1 MIFRREGEPAV
12 YTHPCDICRKGQQM
26 TAEELHEFAVAAL
39 LDAYDSCDYLLYKY
53 ESGEGA
59 DFMCQSTG
67 GRYSFKYEGSY
78 PISNVL
84 VVCADSDGF
93 DLSQL
98 DTAWMMEEYQLTGN
112 LPHVVFAKSFCVSEG
127 YDLGDT
133 VCGLDYVFCF
143 DVMSLAAGEN
153 EPLKDDKPLTSLDL
167 AVKFSEAWKNQD
179 ASVVAPYLDK
189 DFSYHSDWVF
199 DEIPSRNEYLDY
211 FIGKLATIG
220 KDDYQY
226 QIVHNRQ
233 SGLDGVVISNKNS
246 VSLLQITCS
255 DGRIMAASMTPSD
268 PHFKMVDI
276 EDDLYQTHGD
286 HIEGIMSSEEFV
298 SDILPKIVNESRI
311 VEQTTQI
318 VTTDALYSEPA
329 DIYGMHYGEGVMMMG
344 SMIAEC
350 GKKGT
355 NEFISTYPLL
365 DGSKVEVI
373 IEKVIEWDNQL
384 EATIKCFC
392 GDFHFAFFAT
402 DYFKHKVY
410 YRVGSRLP
418 LSLSALGIEVN
429 EGERSFSIEGDEAV
443 EWLKKMGKEPVYA
456 KDGNVEPVK
465 IGMEQIVAYVSIDS
479 KCPDEALFQSPVK
492 SLEDAQMLGIDFF
505 KAQILIHRD
514 EDGKE
519 ISVPIYF
526 RKDFLPCVEVG
537 MPIGGHSWL
546 MGQIEQAYVDAVPK
560 PECNEIAEMAFDFNN
575 FMSAQNFD
583 AFEDLDFV
591 KEQLPL
597 LKIRGGYILDGFECG
612 NEYGWRMKLYCCKKG
627 SQKKFVPY
635 KEDFAGNKV
644 VNTYD
649 DSEVIGGRIPYEVA
663 DQIPEVLSYF
673 SVPFTREGILQAW
686 LLHNAEWF
694 MPLGWHAGYGRKD
707 FLFIEE
713 DMDYL
718 MPEEYDRGENR
729 TQRQA
734 CRELLSMV
742 DRRGIE
748 PSVVVYGNEAEVS
761 YAYWNSW
768 TGLVKVKVHATKK
781 GDTVAFGEPKLTVLV
796 PFSCG
801 IRF

>member
-39 LDAYDSCDYLLYKY
+39 LDAYDSCDYLLCKY

-78 PISNVL
+78 PISNVM

-98 DTAWMMEEYQLTGN
+98 DTAWMMEEYRQTGN

-133 VCGLDYVFCF
+133 ICGLDYVFSF

-153 EPLKDDKPLTSLDL
+153 DPLKEKKPLTSLDL
-167 AVKFSEAWKNQD
+167 AVKFCEAWQNQD
-179 ASVVAPYLDK
+179 ASIVAPYLDK

-199 DEIPSRNEYLDY
+199 DEIPSRKEYLDY

-220 KDDYQY
+220 KDDYRY

-286 HIEGIMSSEEFV
+286 HIEGMVSSEEFV

-329 DIYGMHYGEGVMMMG
+329 DIYGKQYGEGTMKMG

-355 NEFISTYPLL
+355 NEFVSTYPLL
-365 DGSKVEVI
+365 DGSKVDVI

-384 EATIKCFC
+384 EATVKCFC
-392 GDFHFAFFAT
+392 GDFHFSFFAT
-402 DYFKHKVY
+402 DYFKHKAY
-410 YRVGSRLP
+410 YRVGSRMP

-443 EWLKKMGKEPVYA
+443 EWLKKMGKEPIYDE
-456 KDGNVEPVK
+456 DGNVKPVK
-465 IGMEQIVAYVSIDS
+465 IGMEQMVAYVSIDS

-492 SLEDAQMLGIDFF
+492 SLGDAQMLGIDFY
-505 KAQILIHRD
+505 KAQIMIHRD
-514 EDGKE
+514 EEGKE
-519 ISVPIYF
+519 IFVPLYF
-526 RKDFLPCVEVG
+526 RKDFLPYVEIG

-546 MGQIEQAYVDAVPK
+546 MGQIEQAYVDAVPM

-575 FMSAQNFD
+575 FMSAQNFN
-583 AFEDLDFV
+583 AFEDLNFV

-597 LKIRGGYILDGFECG
+597 LKISDGYILDGFECG
-612 NEYGWRMKLYCCKKG
+612 NEYGWRIKLYCCKEG

-673 SVPFTREGILQAW
+673 SVPFTQEGILQAW
-686 LLHNAEWF
+686 LLDNVSDF
-694 MPLGWHAGYGRKD
+694 MPQGWHAGYGMKN
-707 FLFIEE
+707 FLFIVD

-718 MPEEYDRGENR
+718 MQEDYDIDEKR

-742 DRRGIE
+742 DRRELE
-748 PSVVVYGNEAEVS
+748 PSIVVDGNEAEFS

-768 TGLVKVKVHATKK
+768 TGLVKAKVHVTKQ
-781 GDTVAFGEPKLTVLV
+781 GETVAFDEPNLTVLV
-796 PFSCG
+796 PYSCG